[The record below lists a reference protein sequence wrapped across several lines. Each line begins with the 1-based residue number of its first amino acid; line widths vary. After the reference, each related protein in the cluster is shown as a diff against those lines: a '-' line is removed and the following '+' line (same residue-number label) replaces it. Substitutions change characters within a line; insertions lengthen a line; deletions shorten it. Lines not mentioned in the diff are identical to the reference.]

1 MRHYSR
7 VTNGLTAP
15 PAVAVQF
22 NVSSTACY
30 HEPMSDTRTRI
41 PSPTPLPEHF
51 FQQDARQLAVALL
64 GKVIRRR
71 LNGQWLAA
79 RIIETEAYLLEERG
93 SHASLGYTE
102 ARRALFMAPGT
113 IYMYYARGGDSMNC
127 SSLGAGCGVL
137 LKSGHP
143 VVDALSPAASL
154 ARMQAL
160 NPSASGGIRA
170 PERLCAGQTL
180 LCRSL
185 QIRVPDWNAQ
195 RFTADQL
202 LLEDDGYQPDQV
214 LRAPRLGIPSGRD
227 EHLFYRWVDAAYSR
241 HCTRN
246 PARRGQVEG
255 LHYHSLE
262 LEAAQRQAY
271 QESQTCSAT

>member
-1 MRHYSR
+1 M
-7 VTNGLTAP
+7 
-15 PAVAVQF
+15 
-22 NVSSTACY
+22 
-30 HEPMSDTRTRI
+30 
-41 PSPTPLPEHF
+41 
-51 FQQDARQLAVALL
+51 
-64 GKVIRRR
+64 
-71 LNGQWLAA
+71 
-79 RIIETEAYLLEERG
+79 
-93 SHASLGYTE
+93 
-102 ARRALFMAPGT
+102 
-113 IYMYYARGGDSMNC
+113 
-127 SSLGAGCGVL
+127 L